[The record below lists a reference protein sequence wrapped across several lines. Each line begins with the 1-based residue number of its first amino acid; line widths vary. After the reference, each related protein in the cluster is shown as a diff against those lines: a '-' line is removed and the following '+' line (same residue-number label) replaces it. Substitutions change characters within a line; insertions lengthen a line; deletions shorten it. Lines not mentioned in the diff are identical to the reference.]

1 MTAYK
6 ANLLLMKLI
15 VLIFF
20 SKTGFYGTIADPN
33 SYTADMC
40 VRSPAAH
47 VSPRENSVTELTQK
61 QTASWRDY
69 YEMCK
74 PRVVML
80 MILTSMVGMFL
91 AVPGMVPL
99 DILILGNLGIALV
112 AGSGAVVNHLI
123 DRKVDAVM
131 RRTVN
136 RPMPQGRVAP
146 AQAAGFAAVIGVLG
160 MAIMLLWVNP
170 LSAWLTLAS
179 FIGYAFIYTG
189 YLKRAT
195 PQNIVIGGLSGAMPP
210 LLGWSAVTGTI
221 EPGALILVLIIFA
234 WTPPHF
240 WALAIHRK
248 EEYAKTGIPMLP
260 VTHGEHLT
268 KIHII
273 LYTVIMLL
281 VSILPWL
288 IGMSGLL
295 YLLAAVVLG
304 AGFLFWSLL
313 LMYRPKQST
322 AMDTFRYSIVYLMV
336 LFPVLL
342 IDHYFFI

>member
-1 MTAYK
+1 VTDLA
-6 ANLLLMKLI
+6 
-15 VLIFF
+15 
-20 SKTGFYGTIADPN
+20 SKQ
-33 SYTADMC
+33 
-40 VRSPAAH
+40 
-47 VSPRENSVTELTQK
+47 SV
-61 QTASWRDY
+61 SWRDY

-80 MILTSMVGMFL
+80 MILTAMVGMFL

-99 DILILGNLGIALV
+99 DVLILGNIGIALV

-123 DRKVDAVM
+123 DHRVDSLM
-131 RRTVN
+131 KRTHN
-136 RPMPQGRVAP
+136 RPIPQGRVDP
-146 AQAAGFAAVIGVLG
+146 KQAAIFAAAIGVAG
-160 MAIMLLWVNP
+160 MLILLVWVNA

-179 FIGYAFIYTG
+179 FVGYAFIYTG

-260 VTHGEHLT
+260 VTHGEHIT

-273 LYTVIMLL
+273 LYTIIMILITLL
-281 VSILPWL
+281 PYLT
-288 IGMSGLL
+288 GMSGPI
-295 YLLAAVVLG
+295 YLLAAIVLG
-304 AGFLFWSLL
+304 LGFLWWSLM
-313 LMYRPKQST
+313 LMFQPKPST
-322 AMDTFRYSIVYLMV
+322 AMDTFQYSIVYLMV
-336 LFPVLL
+336 LFIVLL
-342 IDHYFFI
+342 TDHYL

>member
-1 MTAYK
+1 M
-6 ANLLLMKLI
+6 
-15 VLIFF
+15 
-20 SKTGFYGTIADPN
+20 
-33 SYTADMC
+33 
-40 VRSPAAH
+40 
-47 VSPRENSVTELTQK
+47 TELVNK
-61 QTASWRDY
+61 QELSWRDF

-80 MILTSMVGMFL
+80 MILTSLVGMFL

-99 DILILGNLGIALV
+99 DILIFGNLGIALV

-123 DRKVDAVM
+123 DYKVDSLM
-131 RRTVN
+131 KRTHN
-136 RPMPQGRVAP
+136 RPIPQGRVDPKQAGLF
-146 AQAAGFAAVIGVLG
+146 AAGIGVAG
-160 MAIMLLWVNP
+160 MLILLFLVNP
-170 LSAWLTLAS
+170 LCAWLTLAS
-179 FIGYAFIYTG
+179 FVGYAFIYTG

-260 VTHGEHLT
+260 VTHGEHIT
-268 KIHII
+268 KIHIV
-273 LYTVIMLL
+273 LYTVIMFLITLL
-281 VSILPWL
+281 PYLT
-288 IGMSGLL
+288 GMSGPL

-304 AGFLFWSLL
+304 LGFLVWSLL
-313 LMYRPKQST
+313 LMFRPKPST

-336 LFPVLL
+336 LFVVLL
-342 IDHYFFI
+342 TDHYL

>member
-1 MTAYK
+1 
-6 ANLLLMKLI
+6 
-15 VLIFF
+15 
-20 SKTGFYGTIADPN
+20 
-33 SYTADMC
+33 
-40 VRSPAAH
+40 
-47 VSPRENSVTELTQK
+47 VTELAGK
-61 QTASWRDY
+61 QSVSWRDY

-80 MILTSMVGMFL
+80 MILTAMVGMFL

-99 DILILGNLGIALV
+99 DILVLGNIGIALV

-123 DRKVDAVM
+123 DYRVDSLM
-131 RRTVN
+131 KRTHN
-136 RPMPQGRVAP
+136 RPIPQGRVDQK
-146 AQAAGFAAVIGVLG
+146 QAAVFAAAIGVAG
-160 MAIMLLWVNP
+160 MLILLIWVNA

-179 FIGYAFIYTG
+179 FVGYAFIYTG

-260 VTHGEHLT
+260 VTHGEHIT

-273 LYTVIMLL
+273 LYTIIMILITLL
-281 VSILPWL
+281 PYLT
-288 IGMSGLL
+288 GMSGPI
-295 YLLAAVVLG
+295 YLLAAIVLG
-304 AGFLFWSLL
+304 LGFLWWSLV
-313 LMYRPKQST
+313 LMFKPKPST
-322 AMDTFRYSIVYLMV
+322 AMDTFQYSIVYLMV
-336 LFPVLL
+336 LFIVLL
-342 IDHYFFI
+342 TDHYL

>member
-1 MTAYK
+1 M
-6 ANLLLMKLI
+6 
-15 VLIFF
+15 
-20 SKTGFYGTIADPN
+20 
-33 SYTADMC
+33 
-40 VRSPAAH
+40 
-47 VSPRENSVTELTQK
+47 TELAGK
-61 QTASWRDY
+61 QSVSWRDY

-80 MILTSMVGMFL
+80 MILTAMVGMFL

-99 DILILGNLGIALV
+99 DILILGNIGIALV

-123 DRKVDAVM
+123 DYRVDSLM
-131 RRTVN
+131 KRTHN
-136 RPMPQGRVAP
+136 RPIPQGRVDQK
-146 AQAAGFAAVIGVLG
+146 QAAVFAAAIGVAG
-160 MAIMLLWVNP
+160 MLILLIWVNA

-179 FIGYAFIYTG
+179 FVGYAFIYTG

-260 VTHGEHLT
+260 VTHGEHVT
-268 KIHII
+268 KLHII
-273 LYTVIMLL
+273 LYTIIMILITLL
-281 VSILPWL
+281 PYLT
-288 IGMSGLL
+288 GMSGPI
-295 YLLAAVVLG
+295 YLLAAIVLG
-304 AGFLFWSLL
+304 LGFLWWSLI
-313 LMYRPKQST
+313 LMFKPKPST
-322 AMDTFRYSIVYLMV
+322 AMDTFQYSIVYLMV
-336 LFPVLL
+336 LFIVLL
-342 IDHYFFI
+342 TDHYL

>member
-1 MTAYK
+1 M
-6 ANLLLMKLI
+6 
-15 VLIFF
+15 
-20 SKTGFYGTIADPN
+20 
-33 SYTADMC
+33 
-40 VRSPAAH
+40 
-47 VSPRENSVTELTQK
+47 TELASK
-61 QTASWRDY
+61 QTVSWRDY

-91 AVPGMVPL
+91 AVPGMVPW
-99 DILILGNLGIALV
+99 DVLILGNLGIALV

-123 DRKVDAVM
+123 DYRVDSVM
-131 RRTVN
+131 KRTHN
-136 RPMPQGRVAP
+136 RPIPQGRVDQK
-146 AQAAGFAAVIGVLG
+146 QAAFFAAAIGVAG
-160 MAIMLLWVNP
+160 MLILLFWVNP
-170 LSAWLTLAS
+170 LCAWLTLAS
-179 FIGYAFIYTG
+179 FVGYAFIYTG

-273 LYTVIMLL
+273 LYTVIMFLITLL
-281 VSILPWL
+281 PYLT
-288 IGMSGLL
+288 GMSGPI

-304 AGFLFWSLL
+304 LGFLWWSLM
-313 LMYRPKQST
+313 LMYRPKAST

-336 LFPVLL
+336 LFVVLL
-342 IDHYFFI
+342 VDHYL